1 MKSLYIKNYKNLRE
15 LSIDSLARVNLIVG
29 CNNVGKSTLLEAVS
43 IYLANGND
51 EWLKTI
57 LDFRGEMVN
66 VDSAK
71 GDVDFSQVL
80 SEHYSSLFSGRKM
93 DFRNA
98 TAISIGEQSDLLNIK
113 LVHIAEEQRGG
124 TVVRWVY
131 NDDDA
136 DSGEHLFRYIGDG
149 LSVVSGSNAPML
161 IPFFRRG
168 FPGNVKDRVPFEY
181 VLAQDFHLRK
191 NVLLFDRISLSDRE
205 GYVLDALRIIEPSID
220 RLNFLNENE
229 YSNRRVPFVTLKD
242 TGERVR
248 LSSMGDGINRILTV
262 ILALVNCKGGV
273 FLLDE
278 FETGLHY
285 TVQTQLWRVI
295 FMLSEKLN
303 VQVFA
308 TSHSHDCINS
318 FIAVNRGGQIIRLDN
333 RGGEIVAVNYS
344 DDKEMEFIAQNGV
357 EIR

>member
-43 IYLANGND
+43 LSLANGND

-124 TVVRWVY
+124 TIVRWVY

-136 DSGEHLFRYIGDG
+136 DSGEHLFR
-149 LSVVSGSNAPML
+149 
-161 IPFFRRG
+161 
-168 FPGNVKDRVPFEY
+168 
-181 VLAQDFHLRK
+181 
-191 NVLLFDRISLSDRE
+191 
-205 GYVLDALRIIEPSID
+205 
-220 RLNFLNENE
+220 
-229 YSNRRVPFVTLKD
+229 
-242 TGERVR
+242 
-248 LSSMGDGINRILTV
+248 
-262 ILALVNCKGGV
+262 
-273 FLLDE
+273 
-278 FETGLHY
+278 
-285 TVQTQLWRVI
+285 
-295 FMLSEKLN
+295 
-303 VQVFA
+303 
-308 TSHSHDCINS
+308 
-318 FIAVNRGGQIIRLDN
+318 
-333 RGGEIVAVNYS
+333 
-344 DDKEMEFIAQNGV
+344 
-357 EIR
+357 

>member
-124 TVVRWVY
+124 TIVRWDY
-131 NDDDA
+131 NGDDA

-168 FPGNVKDRVPFEY
+168 FP
-181 VLAQDFHLRK
+181 A
-191 NVLLFDRISLSDRE
+191 
-205 GYVLDALRIIEPSID
+205 
-220 RLNFLNENE
+220 
-229 YSNRRVPFVTLKD
+229 
-242 TGERVR
+242 
-248 LSSMGDGINRILTV
+248 M
-262 ILALVNCKGGV
+262 
-273 FLLDE
+273 
-278 FETGLHY
+278 
-285 TVQTQLWRVI
+285 
-295 FMLSEKLN
+295 
-303 VQVFA
+303 
-308 TSHSHDCINS
+308 
-318 FIAVNRGGQIIRLDN
+318 
-333 RGGEIVAVNYS
+333 
-344 DDKEMEFIAQNGV
+344 
-357 EIR
+357 

>member
-124 TVVRWVY
+124 TIVRWVY

-191 NVLLFDRISLSDRE
+191 MYCFSTVSLYPIEKVMFWMPCASSNQVL
-205 GYVLDALRIIEPSID
+205 
-220 RLNFLNENE
+220 
-229 YSNRRVPFVTLKD
+229 
-242 TGERVR
+242 TG
-248 LSSMGDGINRILTV
+248 
-262 ILALVNCKGGV
+262 
-273 FLLDE
+273 
-278 FETGLHY
+278 
-285 TVQTQLWRVI
+285 
-295 FMLSEKLN
+295 
-303 VQVFA
+303 
-308 TSHSHDCINS
+308 
-318 FIAVNRGGQIIRLDN
+318 
-333 RGGEIVAVNYS
+333 
-344 DDKEMEFIAQNGV
+344 
-357 EIR
+357 